1 MADPVAEAGL
11 ALIVAMGIGN
21 IWALIGWFGAYKDGE
36 KIAWKKIMR
45 TELVAIGALVIA
57 IAMHVTPD
65 QGMNF
70 FMLYGGIPL
79 VDKLVSGLA
88 KQLGY
93 TGNGNGS
100 GGDETPAPP
109 APPA

>member
-36 KIAWKKIMR
+36 KIAWKKLLR
-45 TELVAIGALVIA
+45 TELVALGALVIA
-57 IAMHVTPD
+57 IAMHVTPE

-70 FMLYGGIPL
+70 FMLMGGIPL
-79 VDKLVSGLA
+79 VDKLVSGIS

-93 TGNGNGS
+93 TGNGNGNGS
-100 GGDETPAPP
+100 GGSETPPPP
-109 APPA
+109 AP